1 MTPKWIFFDLD
12 DTLFDFSKASL
23 ISLHR
28 LWDETSEI
36 RERFADLNDFLES
49 YHVNNKHMW
58 ELHESGQITADF
70 LKGER
75 FRLTIAPERKDFE
88 ILKLSRDLNDRYLS
102 HLGECNVPTEGAKE
116 ILQEFSPK
124 CLIGIL
130 TNGFTEVQYRKIR
143 TTGLDRYIQ
152 RMVISDEIG
161 IQKPDSRLFRHA
173 EQATGASPESTIMI
187 GDNPDN
193 DIQGALN
200 AGWNA
205 IYFNRKQKPFASSSH
220 LFLGQTDSLKDISDK
235 ITHSM

>member
-23 ISLHR
+23 LSLQK
-28 LWDETSEI
+28 LWDETPEI
-36 RERFADLNDFLES
+36 RERYANIDAFLEN
-49 YHVNNKHMW
+49 YHANNKHMW

-75 FRLTIAPERKDFE
+75 FRLTIAPDRDDPE
-88 ILKLSRDLNDRYLS
+88 ILKLSRVLNDRYLS
-102 HLGECNVPTEGAKE
+102 YLGECNAPTEGAKE
-116 ILQEFSPK
+116 LLRKISKK

-130 TNGFTEVQYRKIR
+130 TNGFTEVQYRKIH

-161 IQKPDSRLFRHA
+161 IQKPDSRLFRYA
-173 EQATGASPESTIMI
+173 EQATGATPESTIMI

-205 IYFNRKQKPFASSSH
+205 FYFNRKGKPFSSESQH
-220 LFLGQTDSLKDISDK
+220 FLGEIDSLTDLTDK
-235 ITHSM
+235 ITHSL

>member
-23 ISLHR
+23 LSLQK
-28 LWDETSEI
+28 LWEDTPGI
-36 RERFADLNDFLES
+36 RDRFADLNAFLEN
-49 YHVNNKHMW
+49 YHANNKHMW

-75 FRLTIAPERKDFE
+75 FRLTIAPDRNDLE
-88 ILKLSRDLNDRYLS
+88 IQKFSRDLNDRYLS
-102 HLGECNVPTEGAKE
+102 HLGECNVPTEGARE
-116 ILQEFSPK
+116 LLQKISRK

-130 TNGFTEVQYRKIR
+130 TNGFTEVQYRKIQ

-152 RMVISDEIG
+152 RMIISDEIG
-161 IQKPDSRLFRHA
+161 IQKPDTRLFRYA
-173 EQATGASPESTIMI
+173 EQATGATPESTIMI

-200 AGWNA
+200 AGWHA
-205 IYFNRKQKPFASSSH
+205 IYFNRKGKSFASSSKH
-220 LFLGQTDSLKDISDK
+220 FHGQIDSLTDIADK
-235 ITHSM
+235 ILYS